1 MKQFALLFCALLMA
15 FGCNSDASAGQSAA
29 TTATTIPAEGFA
41 FSTGTPTVDMRDPE
55 SWCNQSFPESLIFYP
70 DAQNPDLRFL
80 QIPAGITKL
89 IVKSGYSTASM
100 MLQYDPAKAPGTLTI
115 YSSDQLPYCTSNR
128 MNFSISEDRKVLQ
141 YSNKKEITFALKI
154 AEQQGNSL
162 KVYTEVAEK
171 TLYGWEARRME

>member
-1 MKQFALLFCALLMA
+1 MKQLTLLFCALLIT
-15 FGCNSDASAGQSAA
+15 FSCNSDPSASQP
-29 TTATTIPAEGFA
+29 TAKTAVQTPAEGFV
-41 FSTGTPTVDMRDPE
+41 FSTGTASGDMKDPE
-55 SWCNQSFPESLIFYP
+55 SWCNKSFPESLIFYP

-100 MLQYDPAKAPGTLTI
+100 MLQYDPGKSPGTLTV

-128 MNFSISEDRKVLQ
+128 INFSVSEDRKALQ

-154 AEQQGNSL
+154 AAQQGNSL
-162 KVYTEVAEK
+162 KVYTEVPEK